1 MRGDRFPR
9 TSTGGG
15 GGGRGKRCGLDDGCV
30 GDAGLEG
37 EGVTGSARVGVA
49 CESEPVE
56 ACGVRGM
63 SGRSLHWERTLPW
76 QLNTVFVETGKTR
89 RTGI

>member
-1 MRGDRFPR
+1 MGGDRFPR

-15 GGGRGKRCGLDDGCV
+15 GGRDKRCGLDDGCV
-30 GDAGLEG
+30 GDVGLEG
-37 EGVTGSARVGVA
+37 EEVTGSARVGVV

-56 ACGVRGM
+56 ACGAHGT
-63 SGRSLHWERTLPW
+63 SGRSLHRERMLPW
-76 QLNTVFVETGKTR
+76 QLNTVFVETGKTG